1 MDDRTKEL
9 AMKYMKNASERIPRS
24 EKFPIKL
31 PESHEQMA
39 ALLLGSYGAVVQS
52 RDMELLLDDTTVS
65 KVEKVVKWMYE
76 SRKRGLLLCGTL
88 GNGKTTML
96 RALKNLLG
104 SKVSYFEAQSIY
116 DYFRQNQCLPDISQD
131 CVLMIDDLGVEPPT
145 YNDFGEVRYPLT
157 ELLMK
162 RYKNN
167 LTTVIA
173 TNKTFDQIGET
184 YGDRLQD
191 RMREMFAMI
200 TYLEPSYRK

>member
-1 MDDRTKEL
+1 MDDKTKEL
-9 AMKYMKNASERIPRS
+9 AMRYMKSVSEKIPRS
-24 EKFPIKL
+24 EKFPVPL
-31 PESHEQMA
+31 PESREKLTAM
-39 ALLLGSYGAVVQS
+39 LLGSYGAVVES
-52 RDMELLLDDTTVS
+52 RGMDLQLDEPTLS

-96 RALKNLLG
+96 RALKTLFG
-104 SKVSYFEAQSIY
+104 VKVVYFEAQSIY
-116 DYFRQNQCLPDISQD
+116 DYFKQNQCFPDISHD
-131 CVLMIDDLGVEPPT
+131 AVLLVDDLGVEPAT

-162 RYKNN
+162 RYKGN

-173 TNKTFDQIGET
+173 TNKTFEQIGET

-191 RMREMFAMI
+191 RMREMFAVI
-200 TYLEPSYRK
+200 TYVEPSYRK

>member
-1 MDDRTKEL
+1 MDERTKEL
-9 AMKYMKNASERIPRS
+9 AMKYKENLSERIKRS
-24 EKFPIKL
+24 EKFPMKL
-31 PESHEQMA
+31 PESQEQMA
-39 ALLLGSYGAVVQS
+39 AMLLGSYGAVVES
-52 RDMELLLDDTTVS
+52 RDMDLMVDDATVS

-76 SRKRGLLLCGTL
+76 SRRRGLLLCGTL

-104 SKVSYFEAQSIY
+104 SKASYFEAQFIY
-116 DYFRQNQCLPDISQD
+116 DYFRQNRCLPDMSYD

-145 YNDFGEVRYPLT
+145 YNDFGGVRFPLT

>member
-1 MDDRTKEL
+1 MDERTKEL
-9 AMKYMKNASERIPRS
+9 AMRYMKNASERIPRS
-24 EKFPIKL
+24 EKFPMKL
-31 PESHEQMA
+31 PESQEQLMA
-39 ALLLGSYGAVVQS
+39 MLLGTYGAVVES
-52 RDMELLLDDTTVS
+52 RDMTLQMDDATIA
-65 KVEKVVKWMYE
+65 KVEKVVRWMYE

-104 SKVSYFEAQSIY
+104 SKVTYLEAQAIY
-116 DYFRQNQCLPDISQD
+116 DHFKQYQCFPEISQEN
-131 CVLMIDDLGVEPPT
+131 VLLIDDLGVEPAT
-145 YNDFGEVRYPLT
+145 YNDFGEIRYPLA

-162 RYKNN
+162 RYKGN
-167 LTTVIA
+167 LTTIIA

>member
-31 PESHEQMA
+31 PESQEQMA
-39 ALLLGSYGAVVQS
+39 ALLLGSYGAVVKS
-52 RDMELLLDDTTVS
+52 RDMDLQVDDATVS

-96 RALKNLLG
+96 RAMKNLLG

-131 CVLMIDDLGVEPPT
+131 SVLMIDDLGVEPPT

-167 LTTVIA
+167 LTTIIA